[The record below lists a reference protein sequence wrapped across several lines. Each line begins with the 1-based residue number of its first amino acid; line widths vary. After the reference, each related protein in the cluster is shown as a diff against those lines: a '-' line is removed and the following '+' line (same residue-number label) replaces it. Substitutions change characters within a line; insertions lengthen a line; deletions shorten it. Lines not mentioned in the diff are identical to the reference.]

1 MATLRPW
8 SGYGGAAMGA
18 GGRGARRVGSVG
30 AREAWVVQETTRRRV
45 LAAAA
50 AALPLVVSGCKG
62 IGALGTPPKPAPD
75 VAVVRDAMAAE
86 SYLIARYGAVLAAV
100 PGLAGELRPLLAQHH
115 EHLARLRTRLIIPR
129 AAAQPSPSPKA
140 SPSTA
145 PPGTPAAALAYLR
158 DAENAAAASLL
169 AHLDTA
175 TPSLAQLL
183 ASISASEATH
193 ALILG
198 APGRLR

>member
-1 MATLRPW
+1 M
-8 SGYGGAAMGA
+8 
-18 GGRGARRVGSVG
+18 
-30 AREAWVVQETTRRRV
+30 VQEATRRRV
-45 LAAAA
+45 LAATA
-50 AALPLVVSGCKG
+50 AALPLVMAGCKG
-62 IGALGTPPKPAPD
+62 LGALGTPPKPAAD
-75 VAVVRDAMAAE
+75 VAVTREAITVE
-86 SYLIARYGAVLAAV
+86 STLIARYGAVLAAV
-100 PGLAGELRPLLAQHH
+100 PSLAGELRPLLAQHH
-115 EHLARLRTRLIIPR
+115 DHLAQLHARLIIPR

-198 APGRLR
+198 QGGHR

>member
-1 MATLRPW
+1 
-8 SGYGGAAMGA
+8 MGA

-30 AREAWVVQETTRRRV
+30 AREARVVQETTRRRV

-115 EHLARLRTRLIIPR
+115 EHLARLHARLVIPR
-129 AAAQPSPSPKA
+129 AYVQPTASPK
-140 SPSTA
+140 PTPA
-145 PPGTPAAALAYLR
+145 PAPVPGTAAGALTYLG
-158 DAENAAAASLL
+158 DAENAAATSLL
-169 AHLDTA
+169 AHLGR
-175 TPSLAQLL
+175 PRRPWRSCSP
-183 ASISASEATH
+183 ASPPPRQRTRSCSPPTGGTH
-193 ALILG
+193 E
-198 APGRLR
+198 PGRRRPRSQ